1 VSGIYTGAVLDA
13 IEVSAPAVGGGI
25 SGGTAAAIAGGAAAG
40 IGGGIV
46 ATSGGTSATGQPVPS
61 GSAASTTGPTTSA
74 GPGGNATPP
83 PQPPKPGFFGNA
95 VKTALV
101 GGAVNEGINVIAGG
115 RRGGVTIP
123 PPPGAAMVD
132 PEGAQAAAMLRA
144 RQAVAG
150 GLGSTVTGAGTNQGG
165 FTSATSGGKGLLG
178 Q

>member
-1 VSGIYTGAVLDA
+1 VGYSGAAELLDEIVVTGAS
-13 IEVSAPAVGGGI
+13 SAGTAGGI
-25 SGGTAAAIAGGAAAG
+25 SAGTAAALAGGAAAG
-40 IGGGIV
+40 IGGGLA
-46 ATSGGTSATGQPVPS
+46 ATGGTSATGQAVPV
-61 GSAASTTGPTTSA
+61 GSSASTTGPSTSA
-74 GPGGNATPP
+74 GPGGTSTAN
-83 PQPPKPGFFGNA
+83 KPGFFGNA